1 MRPDGI
7 VVASPVLD
15 QHLRLAERREDL
27 AVQEL
32 ISELRVQALAVAVLP
47 RASRFDVERL
57 DADPT
62 EPASYVSGDE
72 LGSVVGPNVFW
83 RAVSNEEI
91 GETVEHVIGS
101 EPPCD
106 DDRQTAARE
115 LVEHDEH
122 AECATVL
129 CPILDKVV
137 RPDVVWSLG
146 SQPHARPVGEPETAP
161 LRLLHWYLQPFPTPD
176 PIDALDVDP
185 PAFGNE
191 HLTDAPVAVA
201 AVLLGEPHD
210 IGCQRRFVVRRLEMP
225 PLRRAWLSDD
235 STCAAFRDIQARTD
249 VLDARPLAGR
259 A

>member
-32 ISELRVQALAVAVLP
+32 ISELRVQALVVAVLP

-62 EPASYVSGDE
+62 ELASYVSGDE

-83 RAVSNEEI
+83 RSVSNEEI

-161 LRLLHWYLQPFPTPD
+161 LRLFHWYLQPFPTPD
-176 PIDALDVDP
+176 PIDDLAVEARATRHVSPFGGEGGHSPNVSAD
-185 PAFGNE
+185 AFMSTRPSYP
-191 HLTDAPVAVA
+191 HLQLP
-201 AVLLGEPHD
+201 G
-210 IGCQRRFVVRRLEMP
+210 MP
-225 PLRRAWLSDD
+225 PML
-235 STCAAFRDIQARTD
+235 ARC
-249 VLDARPLAGR
+249 PFNPG
-259 A
+259 